1 MTSLFRYSALSFQH
15 ERAKFFDLR
24 LRARPFFSISYN
36 FRRYVCRICCKDHRW
51 KQADILVSSVFPV
64 VLETLIVSCL
74 YLSTFYQKLT
84 SRPTV
89 CVRVVCNRS
98 KLIGLP
104 QSNFTLKG
112 LIVFNRMR
120 LSSGSVYIGPFSPV
134 KWLSSRVYGR

>member
-1 MTSLFRYSALSFQH
+1 MRV
-15 ERAKFFDLR
+15 KFFDLR
-24 LRARPFFSISYN
+24 LRARPFSSISYN
-36 FRRYVCRICCKDHRW
+36 FRRYVCRICCRDHRR

-64 VLETLIVSCL
+64 VLETLIVSS
-74 YLSTFYQKLT
+74 YLSTFYQKHDFAPDSL
-84 SRPTV
+84 

-120 LSSGSVYIGPFSPV
+120 LSSGNVYWTFFTSEMAQ
-134 KWLSSRVYGR
+134 K